1 MTDKENNSS
10 SKLENLLNNINN
22 LKEAYNI
29 QTDRSVKV
37 EVEVE
42 VDKTQFKKD
51 GA

>member
-1 MTDKENNSS
+1 MTESKDNTSF
-10 SKLENLLNNINN
+10 KLENLLNNINN

-37 EVEVE
+37 EV
-42 VDKTQFKKD
+42 DKTQSRKD